1 MKIYN
6 NVEAFNNAF
15 ANNKKAV
22 VGFFMN
28 GCGHCVAF
36 KPEWDKFKKKA
47 ESMGGGAIIG
57 EIQQHGMDKAKCDT
71 SNFQGFPTVRF
82 YDGKGGFKD
91 HEGPRTSD
99 ALIEKTNELN
109 SIQTGGKKSGR
120 KKNNKTHRKKSYI
133 KKARRTRGRRGV
145 TAKRGRRGVP
155 AKRGRRGVPA
165 KRGRRGVT
173 AKRGRRGVTAKRGRR
188 GVPAGRKKSRKSNI
202 KKARGTK
209 SRRSVSARKSF
220 SNIVNRFIKTLK
232 CNKC

>member
-57 EIQQHGMDKAKCDT
+57 EIQQHEMDKAKCDT

-145 TAKRGRRGVP
+145 TAKRGRRGV
-155 AKRGRRGVPA
+155 
-165 KRGRRGVT
+165 
-173 AKRGRRGVTAKRGRR
+173 TAKRGRR
-188 GVPAGRKKSRKSNI
+188 GVPAGRKKIGRASCRE
-202 KKARGTK
+202 R
-209 SRRSVSARKSF
+209 V
-220 SNIVNRFIKTLK
+220 
-232 CNKC
+232 

>member
-15 ANNKKAV
+15 VNNKKAV

-57 EIQQHGMDKAKCDT
+57 EIQQHEMDKAKCDT

-145 TAKRGRRGVP
+145 TAKRGRRGV
-155 AKRGRRGVPA
+155 
-165 KRGRRGVT
+165 
-173 AKRGRRGVTAKRGRR
+173 TAKRGRR
-188 GVPAGRKKSRKSNI
+188 GVPTGRKKSRKSNI

>member
-15 ANNKKAV
+15 GNNKKAV

-57 EIQQHGMDKAKCDT
+57 EIQQHEMDKAKCDT

-99 ALIEKTNELN
+99 ALIDDLHQLN
-109 SIQTGGKKSGR
+109 SIPGGGQKHRRRQKHRRSQKTRRIR
-120 KKNNKTHRKKSYI
+120 KKTRIRRKKT
-133 KKARRTRGRRGV
+133 RRR
-145 TAKRGRRGVP
+145 
-155 AKRGRRGVPA
+155 
-165 KRGRRGVT
+165 
-173 AKRGRRGVTAKRGRR
+173 
-188 GVPAGRKKSRKSNI
+188 RKK
-202 KKARGTK
+202 
-209 SRRSVSARKSF
+209 
-220 SNIVNRFIKTLK
+220 
-232 CNKC
+232 